1 MTNVVRRTITI
12 FVFGNPDLPEDSLPI
27 RLLPK
32 LKERFPDIDFQIKDP
47 NEDWDIPEEMV
58 MIDTVAGIDR
68 VTVFSDLDRFVS
80 APRLTLHDFDL
91 GSYLKYLKKLG
102 KLKNI
107 KIIGVPPTMS
117 EELTLKQTTA
127 MLNQLF

>member
-1 MTNVVRRTITI
+1 MTV

-32 LKERFPDIDFQIKDP
+32 LREQFPTIDFQIKDP

-58 MIDTVAGIDR
+58 ILDTAMGINR
-68 VTVFSDLDRFVS
+68 VTVFLDLGHFVN
-80 APRLTLHDFDL
+80 APRLTMHDFDL
-91 GSYLKYLKKLG
+91 GSHLKFLKKLG

-107 KIIGVPPTMS
+107 EIIGVPPMIS
-117 EELTLKQTTA
+117 ENEALEELKSLLKVEGER
-127 MLNQLF
+127 

>member
-1 MTNVVRRTITI
+1 MTV

-32 LKERFPDIDFQIKDP
+32 LKKRFSDIDFQIKDP

-58 MIDTVAGIDR
+58 VIDTVTGIDR
-68 VTVFSDLDRFVS
+68 VTVFSDLEHFAS
-80 APRLTLHDFDL
+80 APRLTMHDFDL

-107 KIIGVPPTMS
+107 KIIGVPPTLAES
-117 EELTLKQTTA
+117 EALDQVATTLSRS
-127 MLNQLF
+127 F

>member
-1 MTNVVRRTITI
+1 MTVYI
-12 FVFGNPDLPEDSLPI
+12 FGNPNLPEDSLPI

-32 LKERFPDIDFQIKDP
+32 LKAKFPDIDFQIKDP
-47 NEDWDIPEEMV
+47 NEDWDIPEEMTV
-58 MIDTVAGIDR
+58 IDTVAGIDR
-68 VTVFSDLDRFVS
+68 VTVFSDVDRFVS

-117 EELTLKQTTA
+117 EEQVSGELESVLK
-127 MLNQLF
+127 